1 MKTRKHL
8 SSEQKAAI
16 VREWFESGLS
26 VGDVAEKHHV
36 TPNDLY
42 RWRKQLLENA
52 SEVFSRKRGDA
63 SSRKQQARIQELEA
77 KLKQRN
83 TLISELAQENLELK
97 KNTDGAI

>member
-16 VREWFESGLS
+16 LREWIESGLPVS
-26 VGDVAEKHHV
+26 DVAEKYNV

-52 SEVFSRKRGDA
+52 SELFSRKRNE
-63 SSRKQQARIQELEA
+63 SSSQKEKERIQQLEA

-83 TLISELAQENLELK
+83 SLISELAQENLELK

>member
-8 SSEQKAAI
+8 SSEQKATI
-16 VREWFESGLS
+16 LREWIESGLS
-26 VGDVAEKHHV
+26 IGELAEKHHV

-52 SEVFSRKRGDA
+52 SEIFSRKRND
-63 SSRKQQARIQELEA
+63 SSTRKEQARIQELEA

>member
-16 VREWFESGLS
+16 LREWIESGLS
-26 VGDVAEKHHV
+26 IGELAEKHYV

-52 SEVFSRKRGDA
+52 SEIFSRKRSD
-63 SSRKQQARIQELEA
+63 SSTRKEQARIQELEA